1 MNYGDRLKD
10 IRKYEGLTQKDIAK
24 VLGIDAKT
32 YGLFENQFKIIPLY
46 HLNTL
51 ANYYNISVDYILGLT
66 NIKSYDNSL
75 KTDNIDRMLL
85 GDNLRKFR
93 KENKITLVKLA
104 EVLNTSHS
112 TLSAYESGK
121 TCILT
126 SFLYTICK
134 KYGVSADYLIGRT
147 ENPIYYSK

>member
-66 NIKSYDNSL
+66 DIKSYDNSF
-75 KTDNIDRMLL
+75 KIANIDRILL

-93 KENKITLVKLA
+93 KENKITLVRLA

-147 ENPIYYSK
+147 EYPIYFSK